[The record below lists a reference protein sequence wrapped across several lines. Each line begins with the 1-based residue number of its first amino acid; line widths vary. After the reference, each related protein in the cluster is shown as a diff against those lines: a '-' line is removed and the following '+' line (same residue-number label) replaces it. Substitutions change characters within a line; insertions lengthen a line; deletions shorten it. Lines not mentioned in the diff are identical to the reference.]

1 MLKGDLTLPNLG
13 LSFKDKEIALSC
25 NSIVHCGGSMDITLT
40 KEDAKTGFLNGAKH
54 VADLA
59 KVIHKKME

>member
-1 MLKGDLTLPNLG
+1 
-13 LSFKDKEIALSC
+13 
-25 NSIVHCGGSMDITLT
+25 MDINLT
-40 KEDAKTGFLNGAKH
+40 KEDAKAGFLNGAKH